1 MNVLS
6 RGRKGL
12 SANAELALPPI
23 GWRRLTPKRAVLGAL
38 RAVLKL
44 SVTTVVVVVVA
55 LVAAVTA
62 VATYVFLPLPVNLPE
77 ERPQPAAM
85 ASTVYALDGTP
96 IGEFKGAE
104 SQVEISA
111 KDIPDTI
118 RRAVVA
124 AEDHRFYHHRG
135 VDWQGIAR
143 AAHADWRAGHPVQ
156 GASTITQQLIRNLYT
171 GSERTIGRKAKE
183 ALLAVQAERVY
194 SKDDILARYL
204 NTVYLG
210 ESTFGVEAA
219 SQSYFRKPAKEL
231 TLSEAALLAG
241 VIPAPSLYSPRAN
254 PELAEH
260 RRLVVLDLMARYR
273 MAAPDELAAARAQR
287 PVVHPPPRPE
297 THYPFFMDYLR
308 TYLLNV
314 KRYTPQQVYGG
325 SLRIETTLDPRLQDA
340 ADAAVARLDNPK
352 DPEAALVAVEPQT
365 GFVRALVGGRN
376 WDASQV
382 NLALGRLGGGS
393 GRQAGS
399 SFKPFVLAKAFESG
413 FTPDKRYRGPS
424 AVQPRGFDKPVHN
437 YNGQSFGSV
446 DLRTATQKSIN
457 TVFAQ
462 LIADVGVRPTAELAL
477 RMGIK
482 GIDLSQKLY
491 GVLAIGTQEVSP
503 LEMASAYG
511 VFADHGLRV
520 EPTPVVRILGAHGDT
535 VEDNR
540 TPAGQRVLSEP
551 VADNVTAVL
560 EGVIAKGT
568 GRRADIGRPAA
579 GKTGTSENWENAWF
593 VGYTPTLSTAV
604 WMGYPRANVA
614 MAGVHGVDHV
624 VGGSLPS
631 MIWHDFM
638 TEAVKD
644 VPPLPFSE
652 AAPLPSRAQLEAQ
665 ARVVAEQHLSER
677 QGFDIPPPRDADGLP
692 PDDPLWTPAP
702 HPRASAPPAPPSTTR
717 EPSPNPPTTQAPP
730 DGHEAPSSSS
740 TTTTSPPPHSPS
752 RPPPRS
758 PGGPLPVPIPGD

>member
-1 MNVLS
+1 
-6 RGRKGL
+6 L
-12 SANAELALPPI
+12 SATNAGIALPPT
-23 GWRRLTPKRAVLGAL
+23 GSAAWTPRRVAVGAVRTVVKLGATTVIV
-38 RAVLKL
+38 AVVGLVA
-44 SVTTVVVVVVA
+44 VTTA
-55 LVAAVTA
+55 I
-62 VATYVFLPLPVNLPE
+62 ATYVMLPLPVNLPD
-77 ERPQPAAM
+77 ERLQPEAQ

-96 IGEFKGAE
+96 IGQFKGAE
-104 SQVEISA
+104 SQTSISA
-111 KDIPDTI
+111 ADIPDTV

-124 AEDHRFYHHRG
+124 AEDHRFFHHKG
-135 VDWQGIAR
+135 VDYQAIVR
-143 AAHADWRAGHPVQ
+143 ALRTDLRAGHYVQ

-194 SKDDILARYL
+194 SKDEILARYL

-219 SQSYFRKPAKEL
+219 SQSYFRKPAHDL
-231 TLSEAALLAG
+231 TLAEAALLAG
-241 VIPAPSLYSPRAN
+241 VIPAPSVYSPRAN

-260 RRLVVLDLMARYR
+260 RRQVVLDLLGRYR
-273 MAAPDELAAARAQR
+273 LATPDEIARARAER
-287 PVVHPPPRPE
+287 PVVYPPPRPQ
-297 THYPFFMDYLR
+297 TQYPFFMDYVR

-314 KRYTPQQVYGG
+314 KGYTPQQVYGG

-340 ADAAVARLDNPK
+340 AQAAVARLDNPK

-365 GFVRALVGGRN
+365 GFVRALIGGRN

-399 SFKPFVLAKAFESG
+399 SFKPFVLATAFEHG
-413 FTPDKRYRGPS
+413 FTPDKKYRGPS

-437 YNGQSFGSV
+437 YGGQSYGWV

-477 RMGIK
+477 RLGIK
-482 GIDLSQKLY
+482 SIDLSQKLY
-491 GVLAIGTQEVSP
+491 GVLAIGTQETSP

-511 VFADHGLRV
+511 VFADHGTKV
-520 EPTPVVRILGAHGDT
+520 EPTPVLRVLDLHGAP

-540 TPAGQRVLSEP
+540 APPGTRVLSEA

-560 EGVIAKGT
+560 SGVIAKGT

-604 WMGYPRANVA
+604 WMGYPQANRT
-614 MAGVHGVDHV
+614 MADVHGVDHV

-638 TEAVKD
+638 AEAVKD
-644 VPPLPFSE
+644 VPPLPFNA
-652 AAPLPSRAQLEAQ
+652 AAPLPSRAQLEAR
-665 ARVVAEQHLSER
+665 ARVLAEQRLTER
-677 QGFDIPPPRDADGLP
+677 DGFDIPPARSPEELPAGGSVWGPPPRPAAQ
-692 PDDPLWTPAP
+692 TPARP
-702 HPRASAPPAPPSTTR
+702 PAANPQPPAPTP
-717 EPSPNPPTTQAPP
+717 PPPTAPP
-730 DGHEAPSSSS
+730 PGGPPAGEPT
-740 TTTTSPPPHSPS
+740 TTTTSPPPSG
-752 RPPPRS
+752 RPPPPRR
-758 PGGPLPVPIPGD
+758 PLPVPLPGG

>member
-1 MNVLS
+1 M
-6 RGRKGL
+6 
-12 SANAELALPPI
+12 SATNAELALPPI
-23 GWRRLTPKRAVLGAL
+23 GWRHLNPKRAALGTLGA
-38 RAVLKL
+38 VVKL

-96 IGEFKGAE
+96 IGQFKGAE

-111 KDIPDTI
+111 QDIPDTI

-124 AEDHRFYHHRG
+124 AEDHRFFHHRG

-143 AAHADWRAGHPVQ
+143 AAHADWRAGHTVQ

-171 GSERTIGRKAKE
+171 GRERTVARKARE

-194 SKDDILARYL
+194 SKDEILARYL

-219 SQSYFRKPAKEL
+219 SQSYFRKPARQL

-260 RRLVVLDLMARYR
+260 RRLLVLDLMARYR
-273 MAAPDELAAARAQR
+273 LAAPDELAAARLQR
-287 PVVHPPPRPE
+287 PVVHPAPRPE

-308 TYLLNV
+308 TYLLDV

-325 SLRIETTLDPRLQDA
+325 SLRIETTLDPGLQDA

-413 FTPDKRYRGPS
+413 FTPDTRYRGPS
-424 AVQPRGFDKPVHN
+424 AVQPRGFDRPVHN
-437 YNGQSFGSV
+437 YGGQSYGWV

-482 GIDLSQKLY
+482 GIDLSHKLY
-491 GVLAIGTQEVSP
+491 GVLALGTQEVSP

-511 VFADHGLRV
+511 TFADHGLRV
-520 EPTPVVRILGAHGDT
+520 EPTPVVRILGAKGDT

-540 TPAGQRVLSEP
+540 TPAGQRVLP
-551 VADNVTAVL
+551 AAVADNVTAVL

-604 WMGYPRANVA
+604 WMGYPRANVS
-614 MAGVHGVDHV
+614 MAHVHGVDHV

-638 TEAVKD
+638 AEAVKD
-644 VPPLPFSE
+644 VPLPFTE
-652 AAPLPSRAQLEAQ
+652 AAPLPSRAQLEAR
-665 ARVVAEQHLSER
+665 ARVVAEQHRSER
-677 QGFDIPPPRDADGLP
+677 QGFDIGPARSPDDLP
-692 PDDPLWTPAP
+692 PDGPGWTPAP
-702 HPRASAPPAPPSTTR
+702 RPRASAPPAPPSTAAG
-717 EPSPNPPTTQAPP
+717 PSPNRPPAAPP
-730 DGHEAPSSSS
+730 PGREAPPSSSS
-740 TTTTSPPPHSPS
+740 TTTSPPPSRPPS
-752 RPPPRS
+752 RPPPRP
-758 PGGPLPVPIPGD
+758 PGGPLPVPIPGG

>member
-1 MNVLS
+1 M
-6 RGRKGL
+6 
-12 SANAELALPPI
+12 SANADLALPPAGSAPVPVPGLDPQRI
-23 GWRRLTPKRAVLGAL
+23 VLGGIRTVL
-38 RAVLKL
+38 RLGLAVII
-44 SVTTVVVVVVA
+44 VVVVA
-55 LVAAVTA
+55 VVAVSTA
-62 VATYVFLPLPVNLPE
+62 VITYVFLPLPVNLPE
-77 ERPQPAAM
+77 ERPQPEAM
-85 ASTVYALDGTP
+85 ASTVFALDGTP
-96 IGEFKGAE
+96 IGQFKGAE
-104 SQVEISA
+104 SQVQVSA
-111 KDIPDTI
+111 ADIPDTI

-124 AEDHRFYHHRG
+124 AEDHRFFKHRG
-135 VDWQGIAR
+135 VDWQAIGR
-143 AAHADWRAGHPVQ
+143 ALHADVAAGHVVQ
-156 GASTITQQLIRNLYT
+156 GGSTITQQLIRNLYT
-171 GSERTIGRKAKE
+171 GSERSMGRKARE
-183 ALLAVQAERVY
+183 ALLAIQAERVY
-194 SKDDILARYL
+194 SKEDILARYL

-260 RRLVVLDLMARYR
+260 RRQIVLDLLARYR
-273 MAAPDELAAARAQR
+273 MATPDEVARARAER

-297 THYPFFMDYLR
+297 THFPFFMDYLR

-314 KRYTPQQVYGG
+314 KGYTPQQVYGG
-325 SLRIETTLDPRLQDA
+325 SLRIETTLDPHLQDA
-340 ADAAVARLDNPK
+340 AQAAVARLDNPK
-352 DPEAALVAVEPQT
+352 DPEGALVAVEPQT
-365 GFVRALVGGRN
+365 GFVRALIGGRN

-399 SFKPFVLAKAFESG
+399 SFKPFVLAKAFEHG

-437 YNGQSFGSV
+437 YGGQSYGSV
-446 DLRTATQKSIN
+446 DLRTATWKSIN

-462 LIADVGVRPTAELAL
+462 LIADVGVKPTAELAL
-477 RMGIK
+477 RLGIK
-482 GIDLSQKLY
+482 GIDLNQKLY
-491 GVLAIGTQEVSP
+491 GVLAIGTQETSP

-511 VFADHGLRV
+511 VFADHGVKV
-520 EPTPVVRILGAHGDT
+520 EPTPVLRILDAHGDT

-540 TPAGQRVLSEP
+540 TPNGQRVLSEA

-560 EGVIAKGT
+560 SGVIAKGT

-604 WMGYPRANVA
+604 WMGYPNANVS
-614 MAGVHGVDHV
+614 MANVHGIDHV

-638 TEAVKD
+638 AEAVKD
-644 VPPLPFSE
+644 VPPLPFNA
-652 AAPLPSRAQLEAQ
+652 AAPLPSRAQLEAK
-665 ARVVAEQHLSER
+665 ARVVAEKRLTER
-677 QGFDIPPPRDADGLP
+677 EGFDIPPARAPEDLP
-692 PDDPLWTPAP
+692 PGGPLWAPAP
-702 HPRASAPPAPPSTTR
+702 RPTAKAPPATRPTPSSTAPPSASTAPGP
-717 EPSPNPPTTQAPP
+717 ESPPP
-730 DGHEAPSSSS
+730 SSS
-740 TTTTSPPPHSPS
+740 TTTTSPPPS
-752 RPPPRS
+752 RPPPRR
-758 PGGPLPVPIPGD
+758 PLPVPIPGG